1 MGTHPIFESDFDCLT
16 EKMAKSPMKVVV
28 TGAAGQISYSLLG
41 LIAKGDVFGS
51 DQPIDLVMLDLPF
64 AEAALGGVVMELQD
78 CAFPLV
84 NSLTATCDQTAA
96 FTDIDVAVL
105 VGAFPRRPGMERK
118 DMLEKNAEI
127 FKAQGQL
134 LDTVAKKS
142 VKVLV
147 VGNPA
152 NTNAL
157 IASQCAPSIPKE
169 NFSALT
175 RLDQNRAT
183 SQIAMKCNVPANQVE
198 QVTIWGNHSAT
209 QYPDAWSAKVA
220 GDAAQAKVNDDE
232 WLKNGFITT
241 VQKRG
246 AAVLEARKFSSA
258 MSAAKAIGDHLRDWI
273 NGTSGRWVSMA
284 VNSTGNTY
292 GIPEGLIYSFPVTC
306 EGGKW
311 TIVNGVAVSDFSRE
325 KLVATANELEEER
338 KMAFEFLNI
347 A

>member
-1 MGTHPIFESDFDCLT
+1 MSKTPLR
-16 EKMAKSPMKVVV
+16 VVV

-41 LIAKGDVFGS
+41 LIAKGDVFGT
-51 DQPIDLVMLDLPF
+51 DQPIDLVMLDLSF

-127 FKAQGQL
+127 FQAQGKL
-134 LDTVAKKS
+134 LDTVAKKT

-157 IASQCAPSIPKE
+157 IASTCAPSIPKE

-183 SQIAMKCNVPANQVE
+183 SQIAMKSGVTANKVE
-198 QVTIWGNHSAT
+198 KVTIWGNHSAT
-209 QYPDAWSAKVA
+209 QYPDAWQATVEKDGKSVSASTA
-220 GDAAQAKVNDDE
+220 VNDDA
-232 WLKNGFITT
+232 WLKGDFITT

-246 AAVLEARKFSSA
+246 AAVLEARKLSSA

-273 NGTSGRWVSMA
+273 CGSNGRWVSMA

-292 GIPEGLIYSFPVTC
+292 SIPEGLIYSFPVTC
-306 EGGKW
+306 EAGKW
-311 TIVNGVAVSDFSRE
+311 TPVTGLTISDFSRE
-325 KLVATANELEEER
+325 KLTATANELAEE
-338 KMAFEFLNI
+338 KQFALEFLKI

>member
-1 MGTHPIFESDFDCLT
+1 
-16 EKMAKSPMKVVV
+16 MAKSPMKVVV

-41 LIAKGDVFGS
+41 LIAKGDVFGKLKNDRLMAILS
-51 DQPIDLVMLDLPF
+51 LYSGADQPIDLVMLDLPF

-127 FKAQGQL
+127 FQAQGKL
-134 LDTVAKKS
+134 LDTVAKKT

-157 IASQCAPSIPKE
+157 IASACAPSIPKE

-183 SQIAMKCNVPANQVE
+183 SQIAMK
-198 QVTIWGNHSAT
+198 
-209 QYPDAWSAKVA
+209 
-220 GDAAQAKVNDDE
+220 
-232 WLKNGFITT
+232 
-241 VQKRG
+241 
-246 AAVLEARKFSSA
+246 
-258 MSAAKAIGDHLRDWI
+258 
-273 NGTSGRWVSMA
+273 SGV
-284 VNSTGNTY
+284 
-292 GIPEGLIYSFPVTC
+292 
-306 EGGKW
+306 
-311 TIVNGVAVSDFSRE
+311 
-325 KLVATANELEEER
+325 TANCVDVSIQR
-338 KMAFEFLNI
+338 LNT
-347 A
+347 

>member
-1 MGTHPIFESDFDCLT
+1 
-16 EKMAKSPMKVVV
+16 
-28 TGAAGQISYSLLG
+28 LLG
-41 LIAKGDVFGS
+41 LIAKGDVFGD
-51 DQPIDLVMLDLPF
+51 DQPIDLVMLDLSF

-78 CAFPLV
+78 CAHPLV

-118 DMLEKNAEI
+118 DMLEKNADI

-134 LDTVAKKS
+134 LNTVAKKS

-157 IASQCAPSIPKE
+157 IASQCAPTIPKE

-220 GDAAQAKVNDDE
+220 GESAQAKVNDDD

-258 MSAAKAIGDHLRDWI
+258 MSAAKAIADHLRDWI

-311 TIVNGVAVSDFSRE
+311 TMVNGVAVSDFSRE
-325 KLVATANELEEER
+325 KLVATANELAEER

>member
-1 MGTHPIFESDFDCLT
+1 
-16 EKMAKSPMKVVV
+16 MAKSPMRVVV

-41 LIAKGDVFGS
+41 LIAKGDVFGA
-51 DQPIDLVMLDLPF
+51 DQPIDLVMLDLSF

-127 FKAQGQL
+127 FQAQGKL

-157 IASQCAPSIPKE
+157 IASACAPSIPKE

-183 SQIAMKCNVPANQVE
+183 SQIAMKSGVTANCVE
-198 QVTIWGNHSAT
+198 KVTIWGNHSAT
-209 QYPDAWSAKVA
+209 QYPDAWQATVTKDGKTVSAT
-220 GDAAQAKVNDDE
+220 DAVNDDA
-232 WLKNGFITT
+232 WLKGDFITT

-246 AAVLEARKFSSA
+246 AAVLEARKLSSA

-273 NGTSGRWVSMA
+273 CGSNGKWVSMA

-292 GIPEGLIYSFPVTC
+292 NIPEGLIYSFPVTC
-306 EGGKW
+306 EAGKW
-311 TIVNGVAVSDFSRE
+311 TAVTGVSISDFSRE
-325 KLVATANELEEER
+325 KLTATANELEEE
-338 KMAFEFLNI
+338 KKFAFEFLKI

>member
-1 MGTHPIFESDFDCLT
+1 MR
-16 EKMAKSPMKVVV
+16 VVV

-41 LIAKGDVFGS
+41 LIAKGDVFGA
-51 DQPIDLVMLDLPF
+51 DQPIDLVMLDLSF

-127 FKAQGQL
+127 FQAQGKL

-157 IASQCAPSIPKE
+157 IASACAPSIPKE

-183 SQIAMKCNVPANQVE
+183 SQIAMKSGVTANCVE
-198 QVTIWGNHSAT
+198 KVTIWGNHSAT
-209 QYPDAWSAKVA
+209 QYPDAWQATVTKDGKTVSAT
-220 GDAAQAKVNDDE
+220 DAVNDDA
-232 WLKNGFITT
+232 WLKGDFITT

-246 AAVLEARKFSSA
+246 AAVLEARKLSSA

-273 NGTSGRWVSMA
+273 CGSNGKWVSMA

-292 GIPEGLIYSFPVTC
+292 NIPEGLIYSFPVTC
-306 EGGKW
+306 EAGKW
-311 TIVNGVAVSDFSRE
+311 TAVTGVSISDFSRE
-325 KLVATANELEEER
+325 KLTATANELDEE
-338 KMAFEFLNI
+338 KKYAFEFLKI

>member
-1 MGTHPIFESDFDCLT
+1 MR
-16 EKMAKSPMKVVV
+16 VVV

-41 LIAKGDVFGS
+41 LIAKGDVFGKS
-51 DQPIDLVMLDLPF
+51 ARLIKWSFDGDIEHKYSGADQPIDLVMLDLPF

-127 FKAQGQL
+127 FQAQGKL
-134 LDTVAKKS
+134 LDTVAKKT

-157 IASQCAPSIPKE
+157 IASACAPSIPKE

-183 SQIAMKCNVPANQVE
+183 SQIAMK
-198 QVTIWGNHSAT
+198 
-209 QYPDAWSAKVA
+209 
-220 GDAAQAKVNDDE
+220 
-232 WLKNGFITT
+232 
-241 VQKRG
+241 
-246 AAVLEARKFSSA
+246 
-258 MSAAKAIGDHLRDWI
+258 
-273 NGTSGRWVSMA
+273 SGV
-284 VNSTGNTY
+284 
-292 GIPEGLIYSFPVTC
+292 
-306 EGGKW
+306 
-311 TIVNGVAVSDFSRE
+311 
-325 KLVATANELEEER
+325 TANCVDVSI
-338 KMAFEFLNI
+338 K
-347 A
+347 

>member
-1 MGTHPIFESDFDCLT
+1 
-16 EKMAKSPMKVVV
+16 
-28 TGAAGQISYSLLG
+28 
-41 LIAKGDVFGS
+41 
-51 DQPIDLVMLDLPF
+51 MLDLPF

-127 FKAQGQL
+127 FQAQGKL
-134 LDTVAKKS
+134 LDTVAKKT

-157 IASQCAPSIPKE
+157 IASACAPSIPKE

-183 SQIAMKCNVPANQVE
+183 SQIAMKSGVTANCVDVSIQLLNMQKINLYSRKSPSGVITL
-198 QVTIWGNHSAT
+198 QLNT
-209 QYPDAWSAKVA
+209 QMHGK
-220 GDAAQAKVNDDE
+220 QLLMVNQQQ
-232 WLKNGFITT
+232 N
-241 VQKRG
+241 
-246 AAVLEARKFSSA
+246 
-258 MSAAKAIGDHLRDWI
+258 
-273 NGTSGRWVSMA
+273 VSMMML
-284 VNSTGNTY
+284 G
-292 GIPEGLIYSFPVTC
+292 
-306 EGGKW
+306 
-311 TIVNGVAVSDFSRE
+311 SRAIS
-325 KLVATANELEEER
+325 LPLSR
-338 KMAFEFLNI
+338 
-347 A
+347 

>member
-16 EKMAKSPMKVVV
+16 EKLHKMTKAPLRVVV

-41 LIAKGDVFGS
+41 LIAKGDVFGA

-127 FKAQGQL
+127 FQAQGKL
-134 LDTVAKKS
+134 LDTVAKKT

-157 IASQCAPSIPKE
+157 IAQKYAPTIPKE

-183 SQIAMKCNVPANQVE
+183 AQIAAKAGVTSDKVTGI
-198 QVTIWGNHSAT
+198 TIWGNHSAT
-209 QYPDAWSAKVA
+209 QYPDAWH
-220 GDAAQAKVNDDE
+220 GKVNKD
-232 WLKNGFITT
+232 
-241 VQKRG
+241 
-246 AAVLEARKFSSA
+246 
-258 MSAAKAIGDHLRDWI
+258 
-273 NGTSGRWVSMA
+273 
-284 VNSTGNTY
+284 GN
-292 GIPEGLIYSFPVTC
+292 E
-306 EGGKW
+306 
-311 TIVNGVAVSDFSRE
+311 
-325 KLVATANELEEER
+325 
-338 KMAFEFLNI
+338 
-347 A
+347 

>member
-1 MGTHPIFESDFDCLT
+1 
-16 EKMAKSPMKVVV
+16 MAILSLYS
-28 TGAAGQISYSLLG
+28 GA
-41 LIAKGDVFGS
+41 

-127 FKAQGQL
+127 FQAQGKL
-134 LDTVAKKS
+134 LDTVAKKT

-157 IASQCAPSIPKE
+157 IASACAPSIPKE

-183 SQIAMKCNVPANQVE
+183 SQIAMKSGVTANCVDVSIHTVKYEKKVE
-198 QVTIWGNHSAT
+198 FIFKKVTIWGNHSAT
-209 QYPDAWSAKVA
+209 QYPDAW
-220 GDAAQAKVNDDE
+220 QATVNGKPATECVNDDA
-232 WLKNGFITT
+232 WLKGDFITT
-241 VQKRG
+241 VQVSQRCLISNNRG
-246 AAVLEARKFSSA
+246 
-258 MSAAKAIGDHLRDWI
+258 
-273 NGTSGRWVSMA
+273 GR
-284 VNSTGNTY
+284 
-292 GIPEGLIYSFPVTC
+292 
-306 EGGKW
+306 
-311 TIVNGVAVSDFSRE
+311 
-325 KLVATANELEEER
+325 
-338 KMAFEFLNI
+338 
-347 A
+347 

>member
-1 MGTHPIFESDFDCLT
+1 
-16 EKMAKSPMKVVV
+16 
-28 TGAAGQISYSLLG
+28 
-41 LIAKGDVFGS
+41 
-51 DQPIDLVMLDLPF
+51 LDLPF

-127 FKAQGQL
+127 FQAQGKL
-134 LDTVAKKS
+134 LDTVAKKT

-157 IASQCAPSIPKE
+157 IASTCAPSIPKE

-183 SQIAMKCNVPANQVE
+183 SQIAMKSGVTANKVQK
-198 QVTIWGNHSAT
+198 VTIWGNHSAT
-209 QYPDAWSAKVA
+209 QYPDAWQATVEKDSKNISASEA
-220 GDAAQAKVNDDE
+220 VNDDA
-232 WLKNGFITT
+232 WLKGDFITT

-246 AAVLEARKFSSA
+246 AAVLEARKLSSA

-273 NGTSGRWVSMA
+273 CGSDGRWVSMA
-284 VNSTGNTY
+284 VNSTGNEY
-292 GIPEGLIYSFPVTC
+292 QIPEGLIYSFPVTTKD
-306 EGGKW
+306 GKW
-311 TIVNGVAVSDFSRE
+311 SPVTGLEISDFSRE
-325 KLVATANELEEER
+325 KLTATANELAEE
-338 KMAFEFLNI
+338 KKYALEFLKI

>member
-1 MGTHPIFESDFDCLT
+1 MSKTPLR
-16 EKMAKSPMKVVV
+16 VVV

-41 LIAKGDVFGS
+41 LIAKGDVFGT
-51 DQPIDLVMLDLPF
+51 DQPIDLVMLDLSF

-127 FKAQGQL
+127 FQAQGKL
-134 LDTVAKKS
+134 LDTVAKKT

-157 IASQCAPSIPKE
+157 IASTCAPSIPKE

-183 SQIAMKCNVPANQVE
+183 SQIAMKSGVTANKVE
-198 QVTIWGNHSAT
+198 KVTIWGNHSAT
-209 QYPDAWSAKVA
+209 QYPDAWQATVEKDGKSVSASTA
-220 GDAAQAKVNDDE
+220 VNDDA
-232 WLKNGFITT
+232 WLKGDFITT

-246 AAVLEARKFSSA
+246 AAVLEARKLSSA

-273 NGTSGRWVSMA
+273 CGSNGRWVSMA

-292 GIPEGLIYSFPVTC
+292 SIPEGLIYSFPVTC
-306 EGGKW
+306 EAGKW
-311 TIVNGVAVSDFSRE
+311 TPVTGLTISDFSRE
-325 KLVATANELEEER
+325 KLTATANELAEE
-338 KMAFEFLNI
+338 KKFALEFLKI

>member
-1 MGTHPIFESDFDCLT
+1 
-16 EKMAKSPMKVVV
+16 
-28 TGAAGQISYSLLG
+28 
-41 LIAKGDVFGS
+41 
-51 DQPIDLVMLDLPF
+51 MLDLPF

-78 CAFPLV
+78 CAHPLV

-118 DMLEKNAEI
+118 DMLEKNADI

-134 LDTVAKKS
+134 LDTVAKKT

-147 VGNPA
+147 VGTPA

-183 SQIAMKCNVPANQVE
+183 SQIAMKCAVPANQVE

-220 GDAAQAKVNDDE
+220 GEAAQAKVNDDE

-241 VQKRG
+241 VQ
-246 AAVLEARKFSSA
+246 VF
-258 MSAAKAIGDHLRDWI
+258 
-273 NGTSGRWVSMA
+273 
-284 VNSTGNTY
+284 NS
-292 GIPEGLIYSFPVTC
+292 YSC
-306 EGGKW
+306 
-311 TIVNGVAVSDFSRE
+311 
-325 KLVATANELEEER
+325 
-338 KMAFEFLNI
+338 
-347 A
+347 

>member
-1 MGTHPIFESDFDCLT
+1 MTKAPLR
-16 EKMAKSPMKVVV
+16 VVV

-41 LIAKGDVFGS
+41 LIAKGDVFGD

-78 CAFPLV
+78 CAHPLV
-84 NSLTATCDQTAA
+84 NSLTPTCDQTEA
-96 FTDIDVAVL
+96 FTNVDVAVL

-134 LDTVAKKS
+134 LDTVAKKT

-183 SQIAMKCNVPANQVE
+183 SQIAMRCNVPANKVE
-198 QVTIWGNHSAT
+198 KVTIWGNHSAT
-209 QYPDAWSAKVA
+209 QYPDAWSATVDGA
-220 GDAAQAKVNDDE
+220 SAQSKVNDDA
-232 WLKNGFITT
+232 WLKSDFITT

-284 VNSTGNTY
+284 VNSTGNSY
-292 GIPEGLIYSFPVTC
+292 NIPEGLIYSFPVTC

-311 TIVNGVAVSDFSRE
+311 TIVPGVAVSDFSRE
-325 KLVATANELEEER
+325 KLTATANELEEER
-338 KMAFEFLNI
+338 KLAFEFLNI

>member
-1 MGTHPIFESDFDCLT
+1 
-16 EKMAKSPMKVVV
+16 
-28 TGAAGQISYSLLG
+28 
-41 LIAKGDVFGS
+41 
-51 DQPIDLVMLDLPF
+51 MLDLPF

-127 FKAQGQL
+127 FQAQGKL
-134 LDTVAKKS
+134 LDTVAKKT

-157 IASQCAPSIPKE
+157 IASACAPSIPKE

-183 SQIAMKCNVPANQVE
+183 SQIAMKSGVTANCVDVSIQLLNMQKINLYSRKSPSGVITL
-198 QVTIWGNHSAT
+198 QLNT
-209 QYPDAWSAKVA
+209 QMHGK
-220 GDAAQAKVNDDE
+220 QLLMVNQQQ
-232 WLKNGFITT
+232 N
-241 VQKRG
+241 
-246 AAVLEARKFSSA
+246 
-258 MSAAKAIGDHLRDWI
+258 
-273 NGTSGRWVSMA
+273 VSMMML
-284 VNSTGNTY
+284 
-292 GIPEGLIYSFPVTC
+292 GLRAISSPL
-306 EGGKW
+306 
-311 TIVNGVAVSDFSRE
+311 SR
-325 KLVATANELEEER
+325 
-338 KMAFEFLNI
+338 
-347 A
+347 

>member
-1 MGTHPIFESDFDCLT
+1 
-16 EKMAKSPMKVVV
+16 
-28 TGAAGQISYSLLG
+28 
-41 LIAKGDVFGS
+41 
-51 DQPIDLVMLDLPF
+51 
-64 AEAALGGVVMELQD
+64 MELQD

-127 FKAQGQL
+127 FQAQGKL
-134 LDTVAKKS
+134 LDTVAKKT

-157 IASQCAPSIPKE
+157 IASTCAPSIPKE

-183 SQIAMKCNVPANQVE
+183 SQIAMKSGVTANKVE
-198 QVTIWGNHSAT
+198 KVTIWGNHSAT
-209 QYPDAWSAKVA
+209 QYPDAWQATVEKDGKSVSASTA
-220 GDAAQAKVNDDE
+220 VNDDA
-232 WLKNGFITT
+232 WLKGDFITT

-246 AAVLEARKFSSA
+246 AAVLEARKLSSA

-273 NGTSGRWVSMA
+273 CGSNGRWVSMA

-292 GIPEGLIYSFPVTC
+292 SIPEGLIYSFPVTC
-306 EGGKW
+306 EAGKW
-311 TIVNGVAVSDFSRE
+311 TPVTGLTISDFSRE
-325 KLVATANELEEER
+325 KLTATANELAEE
-338 KMAFEFLNI
+338 KKFALEFLKI

>member
-1 MGTHPIFESDFDCLT
+1 
-16 EKMAKSPMKVVV
+16 MAILSLYS
-28 TGAAGQISYSLLG
+28 GA
-41 LIAKGDVFGS
+41 

-127 FKAQGQL
+127 FKAQGKL
-134 LDTVAKKS
+134 LDTVAKKT

-157 IASQCAPSIPKE
+157 IASTCAPSIPKE

-183 SQIAMKCNVPANQVE
+183 AQIANKAGVAADKVKNVC
-198 QVTIWGNHSAT
+198 IWGNHSAT
-209 QYPDAWSAKVA
+209 QYPDAWNGTVEKDGKSITAVQ
-220 GDAAQAKVNDDE
+220 GVNNDE
-232 WLKNGFITT
+232 WLKTEFIET

-246 AAVLEARKFSSA
+246 AAVLAARKLSSA
-258 MSAAKAIGDHLRDWI
+258 MSAAKAIGDHLRDWVLGS
-273 NGTSGRWVSMA
+273 NGRWVSMA
-284 VNSTGNTY
+284 VNSTGNKY
-292 GIPEGLIYSFPVTC
+292 NVPEGLIYSFPVTTNNGSWAAV
-306 EGGKW
+306 EGL
-311 TIVNGVAVSDFSRE
+311 TVSAFSRE
-325 KLVATANELEEER
+325 KLDATAAELQEE
-338 KMAFEFLNI
+338 KAFALDFLNI

>member
-1 MGTHPIFESDFDCLT
+1 
-16 EKMAKSPMKVVV
+16 MAKSPMRVVV

-41 LIAKGDVFGS
+41 LIAKGDVFGKS
-51 DQPIDLVMLDLPF
+51 ARLIKWSFDGDIEHKYSGADQPIDLVMLDLPF

-127 FKAQGQL
+127 FQAQGKL
-134 LDTVAKKS
+134 LDTVAKKT

-157 IASQCAPSIPKE
+157 IASACAPSIPKE

-183 SQIAMKCNVPANQVE
+183 SQIAMK
-198 QVTIWGNHSAT
+198 
-209 QYPDAWSAKVA
+209 
-220 GDAAQAKVNDDE
+220 
-232 WLKNGFITT
+232 
-241 VQKRG
+241 
-246 AAVLEARKFSSA
+246 
-258 MSAAKAIGDHLRDWI
+258 
-273 NGTSGRWVSMA
+273 SGV
-284 VNSTGNTY
+284 
-292 GIPEGLIYSFPVTC
+292 
-306 EGGKW
+306 
-311 TIVNGVAVSDFSRE
+311 
-325 KLVATANELEEER
+325 TANCVDVSI
-338 KMAFEFLNI
+338 K
-347 A
+347 

>member
-1 MGTHPIFESDFDCLT
+1 MR
-16 EKMAKSPMKVVV
+16 VVV

-41 LIAKGDVFGS
+41 LIAKGDVFGKS
-51 DQPIDLVMLDLPF
+51 DRSFDGDIEHKYSGADQPIDLVMLDLPF

-127 FKAQGQL
+127 FQAQGKL
-134 LDTVAKKS
+134 LDTVAKKT

-157 IASQCAPSIPKE
+157 IASACAPSIPKE

-183 SQIAMKCNVPANQVE
+183 SQIAMK
-198 QVTIWGNHSAT
+198 
-209 QYPDAWSAKVA
+209 
-220 GDAAQAKVNDDE
+220 
-232 WLKNGFITT
+232 
-241 VQKRG
+241 
-246 AAVLEARKFSSA
+246 
-258 MSAAKAIGDHLRDWI
+258 
-273 NGTSGRWVSMA
+273 SGV
-284 VNSTGNTY
+284 
-292 GIPEGLIYSFPVTC
+292 
-306 EGGKW
+306 
-311 TIVNGVAVSDFSRE
+311 
-325 KLVATANELEEER
+325 TANCVDVSTI
-338 KMAFEFLNI
+338 K
-347 A
+347 

>member
-1 MGTHPIFESDFDCLT
+1 
-16 EKMAKSPMKVVV
+16 MAKSPMRVVV

-41 LIAKGDVFGS
+41 LIAKGDVFGA
-51 DQPIDLVMLDLPF
+51 DQPIDLVMLDLSF

-127 FKAQGQL
+127 FQAQGKL

-157 IASQCAPSIPKE
+157 IASACAPSIPKE

-183 SQIAMKCNVPANQVE
+183 SQIAMKSGVTANCVE
-198 QVTIWGNHSAT
+198 KVTIWGNHSAT
-209 QYPDAWSAKVA
+209 QYPDAWQATVTKDGKTVSAT
-220 GDAAQAKVNDDE
+220 DAVNDDA
-232 WLKNGFITT
+232 WLKGDFITT

-246 AAVLEARKFSSA
+246 AAVLEARKLSSA

-273 NGTSGRWVSMA
+273 CGSNGKWVSMA

-292 GIPEGLIYSFPVTC
+292 NIPEGLIYSFPVTC
-306 EGGKW
+306 EAGKW
-311 TIVNGVAVSDFSRE
+311 TAVTGVSISDFSRE
-325 KLVATANELEEER
+325 KLTATANELDEE
-338 KMAFEFLNI
+338 KKYAFEFLKI

>member
-1 MGTHPIFESDFDCLT
+1 
-16 EKMAKSPMKVVV
+16 
-28 TGAAGQISYSLLG
+28 
-41 LIAKGDVFGS
+41 
-51 DQPIDLVMLDLPF
+51 MLDLPF

-127 FKAQGQL
+127 FQAQGKL
-134 LDTVAKKS
+134 LDTVAKKT

-157 IASQCAPSIPKE
+157 IASACAPSIPKE

-183 SQIAMKCNVPANQVE
+183 SQIAMKSGVTANCVDVSIQLLNMQKINLYSRKSPSGVITL
-198 QVTIWGNHSAT
+198 QLNT
-209 QYPDAWSAKVA
+209 QMHGK
-220 GDAAQAKVNDDE
+220 QLLMVNQQQ
-232 WLKNGFITT
+232 N
-241 VQKRG
+241 
-246 AAVLEARKFSSA
+246 
-258 MSAAKAIGDHLRDWI
+258 
-273 NGTSGRWVSMA
+273 VSMMML
-284 VNSTGNTY
+284 G
-292 GIPEGLIYSFPVTC
+292 
-306 EGGKW
+306 
-311 TIVNGVAVSDFSRE
+311 SRAIS
-325 KLVATANELEEER
+325 LPLFR
-338 KMAFEFLNI
+338 
-347 A
+347 